1 MHSGPR
7 NLQNTNCPSQKE
19 LIKVISVEEQA
30 PTKSEA
36 QEVVEQSLLRP
47 DLGNISSALMEKTL
61 LFYFESDLKIFWLI
75 NFSDV

>member
-7 NLQNTNCPSQKE
+7 NLQNRNCPSQKE
-19 LIKVISVEEQA
+19 LIKVVSVEEQA

-36 QEVVEQSLLRP
+36 QEVVEQSLPRP